1 MFLIYVISNSIEKI
15 NWLRKGINRLLSKGI
30 WMSLMDFEKHTY
42 KHKKWVYRLCFH
54 PTILVYRGYYTCTIH
69 EVYKPIFH
77 WECTTLQL
85 WHEMPA
91 MNASKSP
98 HLWNDHPIHNHKK
111 QLALGL

>member
-1 MFLIYVISNSIEKI
+1 
-15 NWLRKGINRLLSKGI
+15 
-30 WMSLMDFEKHTY
+30 MSLMDFEKHTY